1 MQIEIGV
8 RWRGAEAA
16 TRHQGLF
23 QPIRKTIWGVP
34 GVYLGIYQFKW
45 FMIPGVY
52 VTTMWEFISV
62 GIKFEN
68 RKSLTVGHENQNP

>member
-34 GVYLGIYQFKW
+34 GVYLGIYHFQW
-45 FMIPGVY
+45 FMQ
-52 VTTMWEFISV
+52 
-62 GIKFEN
+62 
-68 RKSLTVGHENQNP
+68 L